1 MRHNSTNDIFL
12 VDSLDGYDDHLDYLT
27 SLFEELQLC
36 CVEAANYTDVLDFMA
51 RALYVGIIDKQEQ
64 VPKPPTE
71 VNKVFSLSFTGST
84 QDLTNC

>member
-12 VDSLDGYDDHLDYLT
+12 VDGLDGYDDHLDYLT

-64 VPKPPTE
+64 VPKPPSE